1 MVRQAWEVS
10 EGSFTA
16 HTVPPLGLLLLLSA
30 LCVLGRSVV
39 SDSATPWT
47 VAHQAPLLWDF
58 LGKNTNGLPFPP
70 PGDLPNQGSNPN
82 FLHLLHWWADSLPQA
97 LPKKCNPV

>member
-1 MVRQAWEVS
+1 MVRQAREVS

-16 HTVPPLGLLLLLSA
+16 HFVPPLGLLLLHSA
-30 LCVLGRSVV
+30 LCVLSRSVV

-47 VAHQAPLLWDF
+47 VAHQTPLSWDF

-70 PGDLPNQGSNPN
+70 PGDLPNQG
-82 FLHLLHWWADSLPQA
+82 
-97 LPKKCNPV
+97 